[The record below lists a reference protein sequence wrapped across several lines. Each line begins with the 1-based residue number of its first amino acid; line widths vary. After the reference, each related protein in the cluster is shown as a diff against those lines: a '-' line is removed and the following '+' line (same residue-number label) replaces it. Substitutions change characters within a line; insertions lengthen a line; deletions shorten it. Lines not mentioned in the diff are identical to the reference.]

1 MDVIIDG
8 HNLIG
13 QMAKLSLQDQH
24 KELKLLQHLQAYF
37 GRTRHQVLVA
47 FDRGQLAGKQASLG
61 TPQLQVI
68 FARGIPAD
76 TLIKQRIAAHPR
88 PHDLLVVS
96 SDRSIQL
103 VARSCHAQ
111 VRTSQEFAKTLQS
124 GYRGSG
130 ALQPTPAQSLLSD
143 SEVAE
148 WEALFRQ
155 GQPQRDTK
163 PR

>member
-111 VRTSQEFAKTLQS
+111 VRTSQEFAKNVTVWLS
-124 GYRGSG
+124 GFRRFTANARAIIAFGQRSSRVGSVISTR
-130 ALQPTPAQSLLSD
+130 AA
-143 SEVAE
+143 A
-148 WEALFRQ
+148 ARY
-155 GQPQRDTK
+155 
-163 PR
+163 